1 MNTDIQELACQHFD
15 FLCSRYGFVRKIV
28 SSSHVR
34 FESNSVF
41 FDINANDR
49 DGVCVDFGRFNASG
63 IFPERQSEELSLGT
77 FFGALETHR
86 GCFKNAN
93 FNYDDLGLQHL
104 AASLEQFG
112 HGLIVGDSAL
122 YELARQL
129 RFWHV
134 GQWINSWGTSIAMS
148 PEEIKRQHQL
158 LPAIENLMAKKS
170 NAPPPA
176 P

>member
-1 MNTDIQELACQHFD
+1 MNTDIQESACKHFD
-15 FLCSRYGFVRKIV
+15 FLCSRYGFVRTII
-28 SSSHVR
+28 SNSHVR

-49 DGVCVDFGRFNASG
+49 DGICVDFGRLNAPG
-63 IFPERQSEELSLGT
+63 VFPERKSEELSLGT

-86 GCFKNAN
+86 GTLKRTSE
-93 FNYDDLGLQHL
+93 DLEIQHL
-104 AASLEQFG
+104 AENLEQFG

-134 GQWINSWGTSIAMS
+134 GNYVNLWGTTIVMS
-148 PEEIKRQHQL
+148 LDEIKRQRQL
-158 LPAIENLMAKKS
+158 LPAIENLISKK
-170 NAPPPA
+170 
-176 P
+176 

>member
-1 MNTDIQELACQHFD
+1 MNTDIQESACKHFD
-15 FLCSRYGFVRKIV
+15 FLCSRYGFVRTII
-28 SSSHVR
+28 SSSQVR

-41 FDINANDR
+41 FDINVNSR
-49 DGVCVDFGRFNASG
+49 DDICVDFGRFKVPG
-63 IFPERQSEELSLGT
+63 VFPENKPEELSLGT

-86 GCFKNAN
+86 GTLKRTG
-93 FNYDDLGLQHL
+93 DDFEIQHL
-104 AASLEQFG
+104 AANLEQFG

-134 GQWINSWGTSIAMS
+134 GQWINSWGTSIVMS
-148 PEEIKRQHQL
+148 PEENKRQHQL
-158 LPAIENLMAKKS
+158 LPAIENLIAKIS
-170 NAPPPA
+170 SAPHPA